1 MSLLRTRR
9 FQLLSLAVGAAIFV
23 TASPLGAGATSSTT
37 VTSVIAAAKASML
50 KKVSVHVVVNSKS
63 GTKLSAVVV
72 DIGSKVGQETITS
85 GAKTVT
91 ITITPT
97 YAYLSGSATGL
108 TQVMGLT
115 TAQQLKIGSKSMA
128 MKSGTAQYSNLK
140 LNLTTPVFASMLPV
154 VKGTS
159 LTIIGTGSSK
169 QYVLSWKTAATSRS
183 SMTSTVMTFSSG
195 AATLP
200 ITEKITSP
208 KGVGITTYSKW
219 GEMVRPMA
227 PTSTVTYKSVFG

>member
-9 FQLLSLAVGAAIFV
+9 IQLLSLALGAAVFA
-23 TASPLGAGATSSTT
+23 TSSPLGAGASSRAT
-37 VTSVIAAAKASML
+37 VTSVITAAKAAML
-50 KKVSVHVVVNSKS
+50 KKVSVHVVVSSTS
-63 GTKLSAVVV
+63 GTKLSTVVV
-72 DIGSKVGQETITS
+72 DIGSRGGQETVTS

-91 ITITPT
+91 ITITPK

-115 TAQQLKIGSKSMA
+115 SAQQMKIGFKAMA
-128 MKSGTAQYSNLK
+128 MKSGTPQYTNLK
-140 LNLTTPVFASMLPV
+140 SNLTTPVFASMLPV

-159 LTIIGTGSSK
+159 LMTIGSGSSK
-169 QYVLSWKTAATSRS
+169 QYVLSWKTAATSTS
-183 SMTSTVMTFSSG
+183 TATSTVMTFSSG
-195 AATLP
+195 ALTLP
-200 ITEKITSP
+200 VTEKITSP

-219 GEMVRPMA
+219 GERVIPVV